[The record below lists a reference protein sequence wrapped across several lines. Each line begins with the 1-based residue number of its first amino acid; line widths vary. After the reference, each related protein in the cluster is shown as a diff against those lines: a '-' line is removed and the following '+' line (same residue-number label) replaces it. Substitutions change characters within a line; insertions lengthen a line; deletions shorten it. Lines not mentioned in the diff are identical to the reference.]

1 MSIRR
6 NTREWGAVSA
16 ADQAFLRSAY
26 DRYKRRFLSLASP
39 PTVDSFESW
48 LSKRGIRKVH
58 LR

>member
-1 MSIRR
+1 MSIPKT
-6 NTREWGAVSA
+6 TRKWSAVSA

-39 PTVDSFESW
+39 PTVDSFENW
-48 LSKRGIRKVH
+48 LSKRGIQKMN